1 MGVSNSFTDQEFT
14 YPDGSRT
21 VPVRCYET
29 AGEPCGWVLFSVGY
43 GGNRDGY
50 AFLARGWTELG
61 LAVVVAEHVG
71 SNLEVLK
78 SFSQRRR
85 EERNAEVVR
94 RVHDP
99 NELRARVQDIHLVY
113 QELAAY
119 YYGLPFGLAGHS
131 YGSYSALAGC
141 GMESSL
147 AAHSLGALPVDSLLV
162 VSPQPPDTLF
172 QSQEYSKIQCPTLV
186 LTGSEDHLLDGT
198 STFRERMKV
207 FDHLT
212 ESDRH
217 LLVLS
222 GVEHMTF
229 AGIGLKVEAQ
239 LSAIASATS
248 LWWRGSLLETGWERA
263 WPDALGEELDS
274 DWIVE
279 CR

>member
-1 MGVSNSFTDQEFT
+1 MSNSITDQEFS

-21 VPVRCYET
+21 VPVRCYEPT
-29 AGEPCGWVLFSVGY
+29 GEPRGWILFSVGY

-50 AFLARGWTELG
+50 AFLARAWTELG
-61 LAVVVAEHVG
+61 LAVVVTEHVG

-78 SFSQRRR
+78 SFSQLRRA
-85 EERNAEVVR
+85 ERNAEVVR

-99 NELRARVQDIHLVY
+99 DELRARVHDIHLVY
-113 QELAAY
+113 GELSAFY
-119 YYGLPFGLAGHS
+119 FGLPFGLAGHS

-141 GMESSL
+141 GMESNL
-147 AAHSLGALPVDSLLV
+147 APHSLGALPVDSLLV

-172 QSQEYSKIQCPTLV
+172 SSQEYTKVHCPCLV
-186 LTGSEDHLLDGT
+186 LTGSEDHLLDGS

-207 FDHLT
+207 FESLT
-212 ESDRH
+212 ESERH
-217 LLVLS
+217 LLVLK

-239 LSAIASATS
+239 LAAISSATS
-248 LWWRGSLLETGWERA
+248 VWWEDSLLESGHSRA
-263 WPDALGEELDS
+263 WPERLGEKLDS
-274 DWIVE
+274 DWILE